1 LYQLCVG
8 LRYRHTKAKP
18 RFAATFGLLTIFF
31 SATCFLG
38 LLLSVPIAYAQD
50 SIAINFPID
59 SSKRLSPEDLAQKK
73 ENWYVTGFPT
83 LSYDPQAG
91 ISFGVTGTVFNNG
104 KRGHPLFA
112 YTTYKQAFTF
122 DVYTT
127 SNRDRSVTFS
137 FDAPYFLNKQ
147 IRVGAA
153 IGYFSSPNNLYFGLN
168 QASLQ
173 PLRHPTTGKQF
184 TKSGSETAYSQY
196 LESLAKSRNGKGAEP
211 ALVTDALFNAWQS
224 EVGFLTFGVERVF
237 WKGKGRVMLWPEL
250 SAGQVTTFDNNPTQ
264 ATTAQGEEIEVP
276 NGQTLLQRDV
286 SNNLTKGLGY
296 SWQSLINSCLAYDTR
311 DLEPDP
317 SRGWL
322 IEIAPSA
329 SPSFLGSTY
338 PYTSLSIQAKHFYPI
353 LPKLLKRTILATRI
367 GSYSTS
373 LGTPFF
379 MMGNIEGADEDR
391 QGLGGENILRGYRSA
406 RFVGH
411 RMVWAQVELRT
422 RLAQAK
428 VLRQHFAMLLVPFA
442 ETGTVGYK
450 WNRLST
456 NGLRTSYGCG
466 IRFAWNQATILY
478 ADYAFSPED
487 RQLFLGL
494 GHPF

>member
-1 LYQLCVG
+1 MESIGSLVC
-8 LRYRHTKAKP
+8 A
-18 RFAATFGLLTIFF
+18 LLTI
-31 SATCFLG
+31 CFLVTSCC
-38 LLLSVPIAYAQD
+38 LPKAYAQD
-50 SIAINFPID
+50 SIALSFPID
-59 SSKRLSPEDLAQKK
+59 SSKRLSPSDLAQKK

-104 KRGHPLFA
+104 KRNHPLFA
-112 YTTYKQAFTF
+112 YTPYKQAFTF

-137 FDAPYFLNKQ
+137 FDAPYFLNRQ

-173 PLRHPTTGKQF
+173 SLKHPTSGENFSSK
-184 TKSGSETAYSQY
+184 GSETAYSQY
-196 LESLAKSRNGKGAEP
+196 LAALAETRAGKVNEAEV
-211 ALVTDALFNAWQS
+211 VTDALYNAWQS

-250 SAGQVTTFDNNPTQ
+250 SAGRVITFDRKPTQ
-264 ATTAQGEEIEVP
+264 ATTPQGEEVEVP
-276 NGQTLLQRDV
+276 NGQTLLQQDV
-286 SNNLTKGLGY
+286 NNGITKGLGY

-329 SPSFLGSTY
+329 SPSFLGSTF
-338 PYTSLSIQAKHFYPI
+338 PYTSLSIQAKYFHPV
-353 LPKLLKRTILATRI
+353 LPKLLKRTVFATRL
-367 GSYSTS
+367 GSYATS

-411 RMVWAQVELRT
+411 RMVWGQIELRT
-422 RLAQAK
+422 RVAQAK
-428 VLRQHFAMLLVPFA
+428 ILRQHFAMLIVPFV
-442 ETGTVGYK
+442 ETGTVAPQ
-450 WNRLST
+450 WNKLSV
-456 NGLRTSYGCG
+456 NGLRASYGCG
-466 IRFAWNQATILY
+466 IRFAWNQATILS
-478 ADYAFSPED
+478 ADFALSNED
-487 RQLFLGL
+487 RQLFLGI